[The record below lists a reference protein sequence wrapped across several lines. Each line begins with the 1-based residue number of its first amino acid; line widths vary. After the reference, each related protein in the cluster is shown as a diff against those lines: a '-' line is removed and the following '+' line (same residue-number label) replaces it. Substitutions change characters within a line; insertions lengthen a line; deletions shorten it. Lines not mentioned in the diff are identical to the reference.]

1 MFPAMAICIGSIVKS
16 AAKVGKSLEIRKP
29 TLQNFGI
36 VQKNRPLPLQ
46 NLSCGVK
53 PRVPALPPPL
63 VGLCRTVPCPAAFPP
78 AAPVFSPPCP
88 WYRQRPSCRLPL
100 LQFQPSFPGVCN
112 VGGRTLRPMSSFRAS
127 HAPKDRRKILHTP
140 SGIVRSNLCGC
151 LPKSLSTFKNFDKAS
166 RPF

>member
-1 MFPAMAICIGSIVKS
+1 MAICIGSIVKS

-36 VQKNRPLPLQ
+36 ARKNPPLPMQ

-53 PRVPALPPPL
+53 PRAPALPPPL
-63 VGLCRTVPCPAAFPP
+63 VGLCRTVPCPAAFLP

-88 WYRQRPSCRLPL
+88 CIGNVRPVGCRCCSFSRPFPASATLAGG
-100 LQFQPSFPGVCN
+100 PSRRCPPSVLH
-112 VGGRTLRPMSSFRAS
+112 TLR
-127 HAPKDRRKILHTP
+127 KTGEKILHTP
-140 SGIVRSNLCGC
+140 PEIVRSNLCRC